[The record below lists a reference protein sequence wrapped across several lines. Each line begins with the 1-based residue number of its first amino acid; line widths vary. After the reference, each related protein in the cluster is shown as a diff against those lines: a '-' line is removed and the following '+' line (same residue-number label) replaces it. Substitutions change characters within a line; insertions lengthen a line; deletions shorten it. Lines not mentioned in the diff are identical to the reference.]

1 MVPEITVRHCSSTSV
16 DLRYS
21 SASKKSYPFLQS
33 NAVIIP
39 SFKPTQNIWT
49 TRHFCCDHLSIK
61 GFRDSSVYC
70 TAGSS
75 LQPFSQANLALILRM
90 DLWRNLWA
98 VSARARTQTMLPTC
112 RLIKLPFSLWFIGQ
126 CTPGFERRS
135 FWTTDVGHGGQR
147 GQEEMAARFT
157 RPNPLQILHPTYSI
171 DQTLSFC
178 VINIIPAMTNNIVC
192 DIIFWRLEYI
202 HILSWCG
209 YILLLCMLLVKY
221 AGDSFRIFGG

>member
-126 CTPGFERRS
+126 CTPGFEEIVLDNRC
-135 FWTTDVGHGGQR
+135 WTWRPTWTGGN
-147 GQEEMAARFT
+147 GCTFYKAKSTADLTSHLF
-157 RPNPLQILHPTYSI
+157 NWS
-171 DQTLSFC
+171 
-178 VINIIPAMTNNIVC
+178 NA
-192 DIIFWRLEYI
+192 
-202 HILSWCG
+202 
-209 YILLLCMLLVKY
+209 LLLRY
-221 AGDSFRIFGG
+221 